1 MGNQIIISISREY
14 GSEGHTIAKQI
25 AKDLG
30 LPFYDRNMLDEIA
43 KEKGFDPA
51 AFAGVDEKPRNK
63 LLSRRVKGYSNATE
77 DNLAQMQF
85 EFLRKKAASG
95 ESFVVLGRCSETIL
109 KEYDSLVSIFVT
121 GNKDCKLKH
130 VMEKFS
136 LSETAAAAKIT
147 KHDAYRRRYHNH
159 YSDFKWGD
167 SRNYDVCINS
177 SRIGAALRAHAR
189 FAPLFYHKRCR
200 AALRAALRAHACYK
214 IKNRLRNSQASLQF
228 LSLFS
233 ILHRLLRTRL
243 F

>member
-14 GSEGHTIAKQI
+14 GSEGHTITKQI

-51 AFAGVDEKPRNK
+51 VFAGVDEKPRNK

-85 EFLRKKAASG
+85 EFLRKKAALG

-177 SRIGAALRAHAR
+177 SRIGIERTAELLEE
-189 FAPLFYHKRCR
+189 FINN
-200 AALRAALRAHACYK
+200 
-214 IKNRLRNSQASLQF
+214 IKNA
-228 LSLFS
+228 
-233 ILHRLLRTRL
+233 
-243 F
+243 

>member
-14 GSEGHTIAKQI
+14 GSEGRTIAEQI
-25 AKDLG
+25 VKDMG
-30 LPFYDRNMLDEIA
+30 LLFYDRNMLDEIA

-121 GNKDCKLKH
+121 GNKDRKLKH

-177 SRIGAALRAHAR
+177 SRIGVEGTA
-189 FAPLFYHKRCR
+189 K
-200 AALRAALRAHACYK
+200 
-214 IKNRLRNSQASLQF
+214 
-228 LSLFS
+228 
-233 ILHRLLRTRL
+233 LLKE
-243 F
+243 FVESVKEY

>member
-14 GSEGHTIAKQI
+14 GSEGRTIAEQI
-25 AKDLG
+25 VKDMG
-30 LPFYDRNMLDEIA
+30 LLFYDRNMLDEIA

-121 GNKDCKLKH
+121 GNKDRKLKH

-177 SRIGAALRAHAR
+177 SRIGVEGTA
-189 FAPLFYHKRCR
+189 K
-200 AALRAALRAHACYK
+200 
-214 IKNRLRNSQASLQF
+214 
-228 LSLFS
+228 
-233 ILHRLLRTRL
+233 LLKK
-243 F
+243 FVESVKKY

>member
-14 GSEGHTIAKQI
+14 GSEGRTIAEQI
-25 AKDLG
+25 VKDMG
-30 LPFYDRNMLDEIA
+30 LLFYDRNMLDEIA

-121 GNKDCKLKH
+121 GNKDRKLKH

-136 LSETAAAAKIT
+136 LSETAAAAKIA

-177 SRIGAALRAHAR
+177 SRIGVEGTA
-189 FAPLFYHKRCR
+189 K
-200 AALRAALRAHACYK
+200 
-214 IKNRLRNSQASLQF
+214 
-228 LSLFS
+228 
-233 ILHRLLRTRL
+233 LLEE
-243 F
+243 FVESVKES

>member
-14 GSEGHTIAKQI
+14 GSEGRTIAEQI
-25 AKDLG
+25 VKDLG
-30 LPFYDRNMLDEIA
+30 LLFYDRNMLDEIA

-121 GNKDCKLKH
+121 GNKDRKLKH

-136 LSETAAAAKIT
+136 LSETAAAAKIA

-177 SRIGAALRAHAR
+177 SRIGVEGTA
-189 FAPLFYHKRCR
+189 K
-200 AALRAALRAHACYK
+200 
-214 IKNRLRNSQASLQF
+214 
-228 LSLFS
+228 
-233 ILHRLLRTRL
+233 LLEE
-243 F
+243 FVESVKKY

>member
-14 GSEGHTIAKQI
+14 GSEGRTIAEQI
-25 AKDLG
+25 VKDMG
-30 LPFYDRNMLDEIA
+30 LLFYDRNMLDEIA

-136 LSETAAAAKIT
+136 LSETAAAAKIA

-177 SRIGAALRAHAR
+177 SRIGVEGTA
-189 FAPLFYHKRCR
+189 K
-200 AALRAALRAHACYK
+200 
-214 IKNRLRNSQASLQF
+214 
-228 LSLFS
+228 
-233 ILHRLLRTRL
+233 LLEE
-243 F
+243 FVESVKES

>member
-14 GSEGHTIAKQI
+14 GSEGRTIAEQI
-25 AKDLG
+25 VKDMG
-30 LPFYDRNMLDEIA
+30 LLFYDRNMLDEIA

-121 GNKDCKLKH
+121 GNKDRKLKH
-130 VMEKFS
+130 IMEKFS
-136 LSETAAAAKIT
+136 LSETAAAAKIA

-177 SRIGAALRAHAR
+177 SRIGVERTAKLLEE
-189 FAPLFYHKRCR
+189 FINN
-200 AALRAALRAHACYK
+200 
-214 IKNRLRNSQASLQF
+214 IKDA
-228 LSLFS
+228 
-233 ILHRLLRTRL
+233 
-243 F
+243 

>member
-14 GSEGHTIAKQI
+14 GSEGRTIAEQI
-25 AKDLG
+25 VKDMG
-30 LPFYDRNMLDEIA
+30 LLFYDRNMLDEIA

-77 DNLAQMQF
+77 DNLAQMQC

-121 GNKDCKLKH
+121 GNKDRKLKH
-130 VMEKFS
+130 IMEKFS
-136 LSETAAAAKIT
+136 LSETAAAAKIA

-177 SRIGAALRAHAR
+177 SRIGVEGTA
-189 FAPLFYHKRCR
+189 K
-200 AALRAALRAHACYK
+200 
-214 IKNRLRNSQASLQF
+214 
-228 LSLFS
+228 
-233 ILHRLLRTRL
+233 LLEE
-243 F
+243 FVESVKES